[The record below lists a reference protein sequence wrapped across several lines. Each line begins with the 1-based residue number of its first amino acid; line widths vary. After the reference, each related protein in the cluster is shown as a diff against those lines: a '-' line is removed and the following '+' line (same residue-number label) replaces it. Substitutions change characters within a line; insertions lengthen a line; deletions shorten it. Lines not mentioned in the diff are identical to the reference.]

1 MAHTINIRI
10 AHQHDA
16 AKLTKLFNQYRQFYN
31 QSSQLEQA
39 ERFIS
44 ERLKKHDSTIFVAE
58 AGGVKNNDL
67 PQIIGFCQLYPCFS
81 SISMKKAW
89 ILNDLYITPDFRK
102 NGVGKKLIEQALEF
116 CRNNQAAYVTL
127 QTAHTNTAAQ
137 ALYKKLGFEE
147 EKQFLTFNY
156 GF

>member
-1 MAHTINIRI
+1 MSYTINMRT
-10 AHQHDA
+10 AHQRDA
-16 AKLTKLFNQYRQFYN
+16 ANLAKLFNQYRQFYN
-31 QSSQLEQA
+31 QAPQLEQA

-44 ERLKKHDSTIFVAE
+44 ERLKKQDSTIFVAE
-58 AGGVKNNDL
+58 AGGLTNNNL
-67 PQIIGFCQLYPCFS
+67 SQIIGFCQLYPCFS

-89 ILNDLYITPDFRK
+89 ILNDLYIAPDFRK

-116 CRNNQAAYVTL
+116 CRKNEAAYVTL
-127 QTAHTNTAAQ
+127 QTAHTNIAAQ